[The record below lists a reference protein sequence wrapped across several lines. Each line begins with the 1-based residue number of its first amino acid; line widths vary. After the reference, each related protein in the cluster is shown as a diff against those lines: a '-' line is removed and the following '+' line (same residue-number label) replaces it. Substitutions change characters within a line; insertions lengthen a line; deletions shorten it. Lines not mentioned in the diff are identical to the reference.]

1 MESHK
6 IHVPN
11 HQPDIYLFPNE
22 ITVGKTWFKSQ
33 MFGNKSILGYP
44 RLYECIMIIMDLI
57 CNWPVIVV
65 ITFPHELSEH
75 GGISKYI
82 HPICIQISKLWPSK
96 NRENVFLKLAG
107 FASDVEKSAIGFE

>member
-1 MESHK
+1 
-6 IHVPN
+6 
-11 HQPDIYLFPNE
+11 
-22 ITVGKTWFKSQ
+22 
-33 MFGNKSILGYP
+33 
-44 RLYECIMIIMDLI
+44 MIIMDLI

-82 HPICIQISKLWPSK
+82 HPIYIQISKLWPSK

-107 FASDVEKSAIGFE
+107 FAGDVEKCAIGFEWDFMVKVKFTEI

>member
-33 MFGNKSILGYP
+33 MFGN
-44 RLYECIMIIMDLI
+44 LY
-57 CNWPVIVV
+57 
-65 ITFPHELSEH
+65 
-75 GGISKYI
+75 
-82 HPICIQISKLWPSK
+82 
-96 NRENVFLKLAG
+96 LAIPD
-107 FASDVEKSAIGFE
+107 SMSAK